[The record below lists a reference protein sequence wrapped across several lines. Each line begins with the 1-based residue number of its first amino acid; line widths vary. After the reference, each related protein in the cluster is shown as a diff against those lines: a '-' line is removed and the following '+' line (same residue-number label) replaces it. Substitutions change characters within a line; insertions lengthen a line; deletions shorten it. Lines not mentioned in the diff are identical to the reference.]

1 MKNIII
7 RSFVLTLAI
16 TGFGAATVAS
26 HARTTTKA
34 ALTPLSVS
42 GSQTLC
48 APKDPS
54 HCGLD

>member
-1 MKNIII
+1 MKNTII

-16 TGFGAATVAS
+16 TGFGAATIAS

-34 ALTPLSVS
+34 ALTPLQSS
-42 GSQTLC
+42 GGQTLC
-48 APKDPS
+48 APKEPG